1 MLRCN
6 MRRCEPVGQG
16 RAGFSSGRAARMMRR
31 GKRRTMNTENV
42 FSLSGVIAAA
52 ALLML
57 SGAPASRAAD
67 ENAPLMLARDGYFY
81 VNAKP
86 ANIGGKTYVTDQ
98 MYVEE
103 RVPARKTHPYPI
115 VMVHGGTM

>member
-1 MLRCN
+1 
-6 MRRCEPVGQG
+6 
-16 RAGFSSGRAARMMRR
+16 
-31 GKRRTMNTENV
+31 MNTEKT
-42 FSLSGVIAAA
+42 FGLSGAIAGA

-57 SGAPASRAAD
+57 SAAPASRAAD

-86 ANIGGKTYVTDQ
+86 ANVGGKTYVTDQ

-103 RVPARKTHPYPI
+103 RVPAKRTHPFPI
-115 VMVHGGTM
+115 VMVHGGTMSGVNFTGTPMAERGGRNISCA